1 MYSINPRS
9 ISWDLVVSLPFLQS
23 IQHIVPFAI
32 IKSDSGTA
40 SSLDLISSSVVK
52 MDRESVFDYETLVRL
67 AQCISRQI
75 MHMEKRRL
83 TFIGFELSD
92 IVSISMGK
100 YFVVANYSRVV
111 SFTDTSIYIK
121 CPFVKPTFTSPEIM
135 AITKLPATVSYTVA
149 KYSLGS
155 LIVSLI
161 GGDVNVIK
169 YTRLYWF
176 LNRCL
181 TNACLTNACLTNAC
195 LNHKVGFALV

>member
-32 IKSDSGTA
+32 IKSDSSVIA
-40 SSLDLISSSVVK
+40 SSLDIASSSAIVK
-52 MDRESVFDYETLVRL
+52 MDMDATFDYATLVRL
-67 AQCISRQI
+67 VQCISRQI
-75 MHMEKRRL
+75 MHMEKRRI

-92 IVSISMGK
+92 IVSINGGK

-111 SFTDTSIYIK
+111 SFTDTTIYIK
-121 CPFVKPTFTSPEIM
+121 SPFVKPTFTSPEIM
-135 AITKLPATVSYTVA
+135 AITKLPASVSYTVA
-149 KYSLGS
+149 KYSLGA

-169 YTRLYWF
+169 YTKLYWF

-181 TNACLTNACLTNAC
+181 ATSQGL
-195 LNHKVGFALV
+195 GFALV

>member
-32 IKSDSGTA
+32 IKSDSDIA
-40 SSLDLISSSVVK
+40 SSLDLMSPSVVR
-52 MDRESVFDYETLVRL
+52 MDMDATFDYETLVRL
-67 AQCISRQI
+67 VQCISRQI
-75 MHMEKRRL
+75 IHMEKRRL

-111 SFTDTSIYIK
+111 SFTDTIIYIK
-121 CPFVKPTFTSPEIM
+121 SPFVKPTFTSPEIM
-135 AITKLPATVSYTVA
+135 AITKLPACVSYTVA

-169 YTRLYWF
+169 YTKLYWF

-181 TNACLTNACLTNAC
+181 ENQGL
-195 LNHKVGFALV
+195 GFALV